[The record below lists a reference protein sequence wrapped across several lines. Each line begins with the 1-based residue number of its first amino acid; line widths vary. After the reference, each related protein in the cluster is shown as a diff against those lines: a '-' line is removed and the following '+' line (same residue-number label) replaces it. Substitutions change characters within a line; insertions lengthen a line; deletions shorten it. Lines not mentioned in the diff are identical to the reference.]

1 MLGISPKRKETDKY
15 IMAKELKHMTKR
27 AENYSQWYNDL
38 VVKAELAEQSA
49 IRGCMVIK
57 PYGYAI
63 WEKMQAQLDKMFKE
77 TGVQNAYFPLLIPKS
92 FLSREAEH
100 VKGFAKEC
108 AVVTHYRLKASEDGN
123 AVEVDPN
130 AKLEEELIIRPTSE
144 TIIWNTYKNWIH
156 SWRDLPLMC
165 NQWCNVMRW
174 EMRTRPFLRTSE
186 FLWQEG
192 HTAHATREEAEK
204 EAQTMLHVYA
214 DFAEKWLAVPVVQ
227 GVKSETERFAGALD
241 TYTIEAMM
249 QDGKALQS
257 GTSHFLGQN
266 FAKSFDVTF
275 LNKDN
280 KPEYVWATSWG
291 VSTRLIGALIMTH
304 SDDNGLVLPPKIA
317 PIQVAIIPI
326 FKGEEQLKEITAKLQ
341 PVIDQLRALG
351 ITVKYDDADNKRPGF
366 KFADYELKGVPVRL
380 AMGGR
385 DLENNTI
392 EVMRRDTLEKD
403 SVSFDGIVDYVK
415 NLLDDIQN
423 NIFQKAKDF
432 RDAHIYEC
440 ENYEEF
446 KEKVKD
452 GGFFLCHWDG
462 TEETEAKIK
471 EDTQATIRCVPFMFE
486 QTPGTDMVSGKPAK
500 YRVII
505 ARSY

>member
-1 MLGISPKRKETDKY
+1 
-15 IMAKELKHMTKR
+15 MAKELKQLTKR

-38 VVKAELAEQSA
+38 VVKAELAEQSPV
-49 IRGCMVIK
+49 RGCMVIK

-63 WEKMQAQLDKMFKE
+63 WEKMQAQLDKEFKK

-108 AVVTHYRLKASEDGN
+108 AVVTHYRLKSSEEGN
-123 AVEVDPN
+123 SVVVDPS

-144 TIIWNTYKNWIH
+144 TIIWNTYKGWIH
-156 SWRDLPLMC
+156 SWRDLPIMC

-192 HTAHATREEAEK
+192 HTAHATREEAEV
-204 EAQTMLHVYA
+204 EAQKMLKVYA
-214 DFAEKWLAVPVVQ
+214 DFAEKWMAVPVLQ

-275 LNKDN
+275 LNKEN

-291 VSTRLIGALIMTH
+291 VSTRLMGALIMVH
-304 SDDNGLVLPPKIA
+304 SDDNGLVLPPKLA
-317 PIQVAIIPI
+317 PIQVVIVPI
-326 FKGEEQLKEITAKLQ
+326 YKGDDQLKAISNKLQ
-341 PVIDQLRALG
+341 PVINKLEELG
-351 ITVKYDDADNKRPGF
+351 ISVKYDDSDNKRPGF
-366 KFADYELKGVPVRL
+366 KFADYELKGIPVRL
-380 AMGGR
+380 VMGGR

-392 EVMRRDTLEKD
+392 EIMRRDTLEKE
-403 SVSFDGIVDYVK
+403 SVSFDGIVERVK
-415 NLLDDIQN
+415 TLLDDIQAN
-423 NIFQKAKDF
+423 LFEKACAY
-432 RDAHIYEC
+432 RDAHVYEC
-440 ENYEEF
+440 DNYDEF
-446 KEKVKD
+446 KERVKD

-462 TEETEAKIK
+462 TAETEAKIK
-471 EDTQATIRCVPFMFE
+471 EDTQATIRCVPFDYE
-486 QTPGTDMVSGKPAK
+486 QTEGVDMVSGKPAK
-500 YRVII
+500 CRVII